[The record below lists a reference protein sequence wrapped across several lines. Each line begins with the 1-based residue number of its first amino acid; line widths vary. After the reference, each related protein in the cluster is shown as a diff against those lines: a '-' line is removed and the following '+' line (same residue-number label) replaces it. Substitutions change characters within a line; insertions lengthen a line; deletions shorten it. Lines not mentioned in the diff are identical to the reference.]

1 LDAGLR
7 PVAISLIGDC
17 TRCQNNRYFSYRG
30 EQGFT
35 GRMLSVIGIRS

>member
-1 LDAGLR
+1 M
-7 PVAISLIGDC
+7 IGDC